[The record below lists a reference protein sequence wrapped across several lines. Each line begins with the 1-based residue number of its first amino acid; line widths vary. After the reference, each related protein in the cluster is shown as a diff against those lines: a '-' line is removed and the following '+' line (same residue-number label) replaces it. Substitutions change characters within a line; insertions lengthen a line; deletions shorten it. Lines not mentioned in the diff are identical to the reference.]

1 MLTATLLLAA
11 AEICLDCPS
20 SERYCKPLL
29 IPVPAECPPC
39 AAAKPRPKPKPKP
52 PAAARKPTPPATNQC
67 KVTA

>member
-1 MLTATLLLAA
+1 MLTTTLLLAA

-39 AAAKPRPKPKPKP
+39 AAAKPRPRPKP
-52 PAAARKPTPPATNQC
+52 PAAVKPTPPAHANQC